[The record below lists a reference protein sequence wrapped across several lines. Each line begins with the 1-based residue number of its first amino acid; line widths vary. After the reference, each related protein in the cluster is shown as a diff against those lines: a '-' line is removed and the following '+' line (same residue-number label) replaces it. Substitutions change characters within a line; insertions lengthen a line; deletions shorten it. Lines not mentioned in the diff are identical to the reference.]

1 MLKLLLELI
10 PTLALGLALGLRYPL
25 LPGRIA
31 PLLVRYG
38 IPLGVAAL
46 LLRSG
51 LNRDF
56 LLAAAFALVLIAS
69 VMLLLHL
76 LPPLRRLLPNGALQ
90 LGAATGNTT
99 YFGIPVALALL
110 PPPALGAAIAYDLAA
125 TLLSWTL
132 GPRLLKSSSERRRS
146 FRRDLSQSPATHG
159 FLLAFVLQLTPWQ
172 EPLASLLWW
181 PARLVLLLALLL
193 VGMRI
198 GVMQQQGELAEGLN
212 WQSWRKLAPALSI
225 KLLLLPLLFAL
236 VTTWL
241 GLPGLV
247 ADALVLQAAA
257 PTAIS
262 VLLMAEAAGEGVNDA
277 AGLVL
282 ISTAM
287 ALVTVPLWWWLI
299 N

>member
-1 MLKLLLELI
+1 VLPLLLELI
-10 PTLALGLALGLRYPL
+10 PTLALGLAIGMRWPL
-25 LPGRIA
+25 LPGA
-31 PLLVRYG
+31 LAQPLVRFG
-38 IPLGVAAL
+38 IPLSVAAL

-56 LLAAAFALVLIAS
+56 LQAGALALLLIAAL
-69 VMLLLHL
+69 MLLLQRW
-76 LPPLRRLLPNGALQ
+76 PRLLPSGVLQ
-90 LGAATGNTT
+90 LGAVTGNTT

-110 PPPALGAAIAYDLAA
+110 PPQALGAAIAYDLAG

-132 GPRLLKSSSERRRS
+132 GPRLVAAAGQGRRS
-146 FRRDLSQSPATHG
+146 FRRDLGQSPATHG

-172 EPLASLLWW
+172 APLAALLWW

-193 VGMRI
+193 VGMRL
-198 GVMQQQGELAEGLN
+198 GVMLNQGEIQPGFN
-212 WQSWRKLAPALSI
+212 WRPLAPALLF
-225 KLLLLPLLFAL
+225 KMLLLPLLFAI
-236 VTTWL
+236 L
-241 GLPGLV
+241 GRLLALPAGV

-262 VLLMAEAAGEGVNDA
+262 VLLMAEAEGEGVNAA

-287 ALVTVPLWWWLI
+287 ALITVPLWWWLLS
-299 N
+299 